1 MANTSNFNR
10 FTYVIGANDE
20 IEDELISWVTLA
32 EEYINQYF
40 EGDRSRINKKI
51 FGDCVSKVETIAELF
66 IYDDNYLSDFRGVRD
81 IDSRLQA
88 GAIISEQ
95 IGELYPYTKERKYLS
110 IDPFT
115 TPPWNCL
122 KLEGIEFPEKKKGAA
137 TWLMAEI
144 IQETID
150 SEIEGV
156 TKVLAIDRARNF
168 YLDIGFEENPEYSR
182 ELILTRE
189 AALSFL
195 ENQLNRRK
203 NLQ

>member
-1 MANTSNFNR
+1 MTNTSKFNR
-10 FTYVIGANDE
+10 FNYVIGANDE
-20 IEDELISWVTLA
+20 IEDELISWVASA

-40 EGDRSRINKKI
+40 EGDRSRINKTV
-51 FGDCVSKVETIAELF
+51 FGDCISKIEALVELF
-66 IYDDNYLSDFRGVRD
+66 IYGDNYLSDFRGVRD
-81 IDSRLQA
+81 IDGRLQA

-95 IGELYPYTKERKYLS
+95 IGELYPYAHERKYLS

-122 KLEGIEFPEKKKGAA
+122 ELEGVEFPEKKKGAA

-150 SEIEGV
+150 TEIEGV

-168 YLDIGFEENPEYSR
+168 YLDIGFEENPEYFR
-182 ELILTRE
+182 ELILTKE
-189 AALSFL
+189 VASNFL
-195 ENQLNRRK
+195 EEQLERRR
-203 NLQ
+203 NAQ

>member
-1 MANTSNFNR
+1 MTNTSSFNQ

-32 EEYINQYF
+32 QEYINQYF
-40 EGDRSRINKKI
+40 EGDRNRINRTV
-51 FGDCVSKVETIAELF
+51 FGDCVSKIEALAELF
-66 IYDDNYLSDFRGVRD
+66 VYGDNYLSDFRGVRD
-81 IDSRLQA
+81 IDGKLQA

-95 IGELYPYTKERKYLS
+95 IGELYPYIQERKYLS

-122 KLEGIEFPEKKKGAA
+122 ELEGVEFSEKKKGAA

-150 SEIEGV
+150 TEIEGV
-156 TKVLAIDRARNF
+156 TKVLAIDRARKF
-168 YLDIGFEENPEYSR
+168 YLDIGFEENPEYFR
-182 ELILTRE
+182 ELVLTKEVAR
-189 AALSFL
+189 SFL
-195 ENQLNRRK
+195 EEQLERRR
-203 NLQ
+203 NAQ